1 MADRTGRM
9 EGLVLLK
16 DLVPRLL
23 FILHSLVAV
32 WRVTWVKKEHP
43 YWLLALLNVLLVLE
57 MVLTLKFKRGRGYKW
72 FSPAIFLYL
81 INIMPSLWFL
91 EMHHGN
97 QYCSTQP
104 EKTAQNISRRGD
116 INQTLT
122 SHKHANGVGHIL
134 ELARGF
140 VDNLAMVCEPVWT
153 LGLHQTL
160 LLILIIGRWFL
171 PIGGTVTRDQLS
183 ELLLMFVGTAA
194 DILEFTTET
203 LKENNVRNN
212 PALVS
217 GILMVW
223 TWSMLQFP
231 LDLAV
236 QLKLVCPSSVKAR
249 GFLRL
254 FLSQYSADLWAIG
267 LSFFIQDGPFLVV
280 RLVLM
285 IYFKVINHML
295 VFFAVKN
302 SLVMALHFYR
312 LVALIMA
319 TRASMQEQPGSP
331 KAQYSVP
338 DQPSESGPSDLE
350 VTSREALS
358 LQTSPVTSE
367 EPYPIP

>member
-1 MADRTGRM
+1 M

-16 DLVPRLL
+16 ALVTRLL
-23 FILHSLVAV
+23 FLLHSLVAV
-32 WRVTWVKKEHP
+32 WRVTWVKEEHR
-43 YWLLALLNVLLVLE
+43 YWLLALLNLLLVLE
-57 MVLTLKFKRGRGYKW
+57 TVLTLKFKRGRGYKW
-72 FSPAIFLYL
+72 LSPAIFVYL
-81 INIMPSLWFL
+81 VNIMPSLWLL

-97 QYCSTQP
+97 QYCSTQS
-104 EKTAQNISRRGD
+104 ERMAQNFSGRGD
-116 INQTLT
+116 ANQTLS
-122 SHKHANGVGHIL
+122 SHRATNGMGNIL

-140 VDNLAMVCEPVWT
+140 VDNLSMVCEPVWT

-160 LLILIIGRWFL
+160 LLILIIGRWLL
-171 PIGGTVTRDQLS
+171 PIGGTITRDQLS

-203 LKENNVRNN
+203 LKENNVRTN
-212 PALVS
+212 PTLVS
-217 GILMVW
+217 GILVVW

-236 QLKLVCPSSVKAR
+236 QLKLVCPASVKAR
-249 GFLRL
+249 GFLRV
-254 FLSQYSADLWAIG
+254 FLCQYSADLWAIG

-302 SLVMALHFYR
+302 SLVMVLHFYR

-319 TRASMQEQPGSP
+319 TRDFMRDHPESP
-331 KAQYSVP
+331 KLEHSGP
-338 DQPSESGPSDLE
+338 DQPSESGPSEWEDA
-350 VTSREALS
+350 SPEALP
-358 LQTSPVTSE
+358 LRTSPVTSE
-367 EPYPIP
+367 ESYPTTP

>member
-1 MADRTGRM
+1 MG
-9 EGLVLLK
+9 GLVLLK
-16 DLVPRLL
+16 ALVTRLL
-23 FILHSLVAV
+23 FVLHSLVAV
-32 WRVTWVKKEHP
+32 WRVTWVKKEHR
-43 YWLLALLNVLLVLE
+43 YWLLALLNLLLVLE
-57 MVLTLKFKRGRGYKW
+57 TVLTLKFKRGRGYKW

-81 INIMPSLWFL
+81 INIMPSLWLL
-91 EMHHGN
+91 ETHHGN
-97 QYCSTQP
+97 QYCSVQS
-104 EKTAQNISRRGD
+104 EKWAQNFSTRGD
-116 INQTLT
+116 VNQTLT
-122 SHKHANGVGHIL
+122 SHRDIRGMEDIL
-134 ELARGF
+134 KLALLF
-140 VDNLAMVCEPVWT
+140 IDNLSLVCEPVWT

-160 LLILIIGRWFL
+160 LLILILGRWLL
-171 PIGGTVTRDQLS
+171 PIGGTITRDQLS
-183 ELLLMFVGTAA
+183 ELLLIFVGTAA

-203 LKENNVRNN
+203 LKENDVRNN
-212 PALVS
+212 PTLVS
-217 GILMVW
+217 GILVVW

-236 QLKLVCPSSVKAR
+236 QLKLVYPSSVKDR

-302 SLVMALHFYR
+302 SLVTALHFYR

-319 TRASMQEQPGSP
+319 TRASMHDHLESP
-331 KAQYSVP
+331 QTQRHSSP
-338 DQPSESGPSDLE
+338 DQASESGPSEWED
-350 VTSREALS
+350 TSRGALP

-367 EPYPIP
+367 ESYPIP

>member
-1 MADRTGRM
+1 MV
-9 EGLVLLK
+9 GLVLLK
-16 DLVPRLL
+16 ALVTRLL
-23 FILHSLVAV
+23 FVLHSLVAV
-32 WRVTWVKKEHP
+32 WRVTWVKKEHR
-43 YWLLALLNVLLVLE
+43 YWLLALLNLLLVLE
-57 MVLTLKFKRGRGYKW
+57 TVLTLKFKRGRGYKW
-72 FSPAIFLYL
+72 LSPAIFLYL
-81 INIMPSLWFL
+81 INIMPSLWLL
-91 EMHHGN
+91 ELHHGN
-97 QYCSTQP
+97 QNCSIQ
-104 EKTAQNISRRGD
+104 AQNVSSGGDVNQTSTSRRPTNGVEN
-116 INQTLT
+116 IIVLT
-122 SHKHANGVGHIL
+122 S
-134 ELARGF
+134 GF
-140 VDNLAMVCEPVWT
+140 IKNLSMVCEPVWT

-160 LLILIIGRWFL
+160 LLILILGRWLL
-171 PIGGTVTRDQLS
+171 PIGGTITRDQLS

-203 LKENNVRNN
+203 LKEDNVRTN
-212 PALVS
+212 PTLVC
-217 GILMVW
+217 GILAVW

-254 FLSQYSADLWAIG
+254 FLCQYSADLWAIG

-285 IYFKVINHML
+285 IHFQVMNHML

-319 TRASMQEQPGSP
+319 TRAVMQDGPESPQARPSGPG
-331 KAQYSVP
+331 
-338 DQPSESGPSDLE
+338 QPSESSPSEWED
-350 VTSREALS
+350 TSREALP

-367 EPYPIP
+367 ESYPIP

>member
-1 MADRTGRM
+1 M

-16 DLVPRLL
+16 ALVTRLL
-23 FILHSLVAV
+23 FLLHSLVAV
-32 WRVTWVKKEHP
+32 WRVTWVKEEHR
-43 YWLLALLNVLLVLE
+43 YWLLALLNLLLVLE
-57 MVLTLKFKRGRGYKW
+57 TVLTLKFKRGRGYKW
-72 FSPAIFLYL
+72 LSPAIFLYL
-81 INIMPSLWFL
+81 INIMPSLWLL

-97 QYCSTQP
+97 QYCSTQS
-104 EKTAQNISRRGD
+104 ERTAQNFSRRGD
-116 INQTLT
+116 VNQTLS
-122 SHKHANGVGHIL
+122 SHRATNGMGNIL

-140 VDNLAMVCEPVWT
+140 VDNLSMVCEPVWT

-160 LLILIIGRWFL
+160 LLILIIGRWLL
-171 PIGGTVTRDQLS
+171 PIGGTITRDQLS

-212 PALVS
+212 PTLVS
-217 GILMVW
+217 GILVVW

-249 GFLRL
+249 GFLRV
-254 FLSQYSADLWAIG
+254 FLCQYSADLWAIG

-319 TRASMQEQPGSP
+319 TRDFMQNHPESP
-331 KAQYSVP
+331 QREHSAP
-338 DQPSESGPSDLE
+338 DQLSESGPSEWEDA
-350 VTSREALS
+350 SPEALP
-358 LQTSPVTSE
+358 LRTSPVTSE
-367 EPYPIP
+367 ESYPTTP

>member
-1 MADRTGRM
+1 M

-16 DLVPRLL
+16 ALVTRLL
-23 FILHSLVAV
+23 FLLHSLVAV
-32 WRVTWVKKEHP
+32 WRVTWVKEEHR
-43 YWLLALLNVLLVLE
+43 YWLLALLNLLLVLE
-57 MVLTLKFKRGRGYKW
+57 TVLTLKFKRGRGYKW
-72 FSPAIFLYL
+72 LSPAIFLYL
-81 INIMPSLWFL
+81 INIMPSLWLL

-97 QYCSTQP
+97 QYCSTQS
-104 EKTAQNISRRGD
+104 ETAAQNFSGRGD
-116 INQTLT
+116 VNQTLS
-122 SHKHANGVGHIL
+122 SHRATDGMGNIL

-140 VDNLAMVCEPVWT
+140 VDNLSMVCEPVWT

-160 LLILIIGRWFL
+160 LLILIIGRWLL
-171 PIGGTVTRDQLS
+171 PIGGTITRDQLS

-212 PALVS
+212 PTLVS
-217 GILMVW
+217 GILVVW

-236 QLKLVCPSSVKAR
+236 QLKLVCPASVKAR
-249 GFLRL
+249 GFLRV
-254 FLSQYSADLWAIG
+254 FLCQYSADLWAIG

-319 TRASMQEQPGSP
+319 TRDFMQDHPESP
-331 KAQYSVP
+331 KTEHSGP
-338 DQPSESGPSDLE
+338 DQPSESGPSEWED
-350 VTSREALS
+350 TSPEALP
-358 LQTSPVTSE
+358 LRTSPVTSE
-367 EPYPIP
+367 ESYPTTP

>member
-1 MADRTGRM
+1 MAERRGRIG
-9 EGLVLLK
+9 GLVLLK
-16 DLVPRLL
+16 ALATRLL
-23 FILHSLVAV
+23 FVLHSLVAV
-32 WRVTWVKKEHP
+32 WRVTWVKEEHR
-43 YWLLALLNVLLVLE
+43 YWLLALLNLLLVLE
-57 MVLTLKFKRGRGYKW
+57 TVLTLKFKRGRGYKW

-81 INIMPSLWFL
+81 INIIPSLWLL

-97 QYCSTQP
+97 QYCSAQS
-104 EKTAQNISRRGD
+104 EKMAQNVSRRGD
-116 INQTLT
+116 INQTMT
-122 SHKHANGVGHIL
+122 SHRQANGMENIL

-140 VDNLAMVCEPVWT
+140 VDNLSMVCDPVWT

-160 LLILIIGRWFL
+160 LLILIIGRWLL
-171 PIGGTVTRDQLS
+171 PIGGTITRDQLS

-217 GILMVW
+217 GILVVW

-254 FLSQYSADLWAIG
+254 FLSQYGADLWAIG

-285 IYFKVINHML
+285 IYFQVINHML

-312 LVALIMA
+312 LVALILA
-319 TRASMQEQPGSP
+319 TRAAMEDHPESP
-331 KAQYSVP
+331 KTRPSSP
-338 DQPSESGPSDLE
+338 DQPSESGPSEWEDA
-350 VTSREALS
+350 SREALP
-358 LQTSPVTSE
+358 LQASPVTSE
-367 EPYPIP
+367 ESYPVP